1 MDEELHPTLYSA
13 LWQKVG
19 LDVVHM
25 PKNAGFGYLVAMRD
39 DFSGWVEA
47 KAIRHADA
55 KTIAAFIY
63 EWFCRFG
70 VPGRIVFD
78 GGGEN
83 KGVARELMQRYNT
96 HNVPIAAYHPQS
108 NGLIERG
115 HQQIIDALAKLGPKW
130 VQRLPAVLW
139 VDRVTTWRS
148 TGFAPYKLVF
158 SQDCVLPVELHTTT
172 WAIVD

>member
-1 MDEELHPTLYSA
+1 MDKELHPTLYSA
-13 LWQKVG
+13 LWRKVG

-25 PKNAGFGYLVAMRD
+25 PKSAGFGYLVAMRD

-47 KAIRHADA
+47 KAIRHTDA

-70 VPGRIVFD
+70 VPGRIVFN

-83 KGVARELMQRYNT
+83 KGVARELMQQYNT
-96 HNVPIAAYHPQS
+96 RNVPIAAYHLQS

-115 HQQIIDALAKLGPKW
+115 HQPIIDALAKLG
-130 VQRLPAVLW
+130 Q
-139 VDRVTTWRS
+139 
-148 TGFAPYKLVF
+148 
-158 SQDCVLPVELHTTT
+158 
-172 WAIVD
+172 

>member
-1 MDEELHPTLYSA
+1 
-13 LWQKVG
+13 
-19 LDVVHM
+19 M
-25 PKNAGFGYLVAMRD
+25 PKNAEFGYLVAMRD
-39 DFSGWVEA
+39 DFSGWIEV

-70 VPGRIVFD
+70 VPERVVFD

-96 HNVPIAAYHPQS
+96 CNVPIAAYHPQS

-115 HQQIIDALAKLGPKW
+115 HQPIIDALAKLGPKW
-130 VQRLPAVLW
+130 VQHLPAVL
-139 VDRVTTWRS
+139 
-148 TGFAPYKLVF
+148 
-158 SQDCVLPVELHTTT
+158 
-172 WAIVD
+172 

>member
-1 MDEELHPTLYSA
+1 MSVT
-13 LWQKVG
+13 
-19 LDVVHM
+19 M
-25 PKNAGFGYLVAMRD
+25 PKNASFGYLVAMRD

-96 HNVPIAAYHPQS
+96 RNVPIAAYHPQS
-108 NGLIERG
+108 TGLIERG
-115 HQQIIDALAKLGPKW
+115 YQPIIDALAKLGQKW
-130 VQRLPAVLW
+130 VEHLPAVLW
-139 VDRVTTWRS
+139 ADRVTTRRS
-148 TGFAPYKLVF
+148 IGFTPYKLVF
-158 SQDCVLPVELHTTT
+158 GQDCLLPVELHATT
-172 WAIVD
+172 WAMVD